1 MKLGM
6 GGRSSLWSKQEKWYR
21 TWKWLDRKEDN
32 CDGGGGGVTGTRVK
46 ASSRI

>member
-32 CDGGGGGVTGTRVK
+32 CDGGGG
-46 ASSRI
+46 A

>member
-32 CDGGGGGVTGTRVK
+32 CDGGG
-46 ASSRI
+46 A